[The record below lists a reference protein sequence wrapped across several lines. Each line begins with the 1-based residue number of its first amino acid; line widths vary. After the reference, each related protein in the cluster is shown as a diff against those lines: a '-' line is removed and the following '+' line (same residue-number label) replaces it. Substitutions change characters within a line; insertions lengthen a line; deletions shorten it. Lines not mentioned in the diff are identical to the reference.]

1 MGLGLDEP
9 LNKQSIGCAPIMHN
23 AEVLFVLFLIDHKL
37 VRTSG
42 MGHSRSY
49 YVAAFLSL
57 VESSFPFSS
66 SGWCLVS
73 GHVVNHMLC
82 LKQLSES
89 AKQQPHAWFASQQL
103 SESANK
109 SDRPNFQL
117 LPSWCSE
124 GSKELYTSPIGA
136 LHVSMILIW
145 AIWATLW
152 SWPLTEIAKTQN
164 ILIRARSA

>member
-1 MGLGLDEP
+1 MGLGLD
-9 LNKQSIGCAPIMHN
+9 KQSIGCAPPMHN
-23 AEVLFVLFLIDHKL
+23 AEVLLVLFLIDHKL

-82 LKQLSES
+82 FKQLSES

-124 GSKELYTSPIGA
+124 GCRSFIHLQWELSILPWFWSEPSEP
-136 LHVSMILIW
+136 LHDLDH
-145 AIWATLW
+145 
-152 SWPLTEIAKTQN
+152 WPRLQRLKIFW
-164 ILIRARSA
+164 